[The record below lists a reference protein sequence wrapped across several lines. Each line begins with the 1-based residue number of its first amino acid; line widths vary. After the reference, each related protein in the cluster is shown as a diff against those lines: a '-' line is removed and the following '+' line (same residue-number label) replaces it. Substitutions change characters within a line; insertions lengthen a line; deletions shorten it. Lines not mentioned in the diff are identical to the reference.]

1 MMKDTTVICEECFKS
16 FDIELID
23 YNSDEPITCQNCL
36 DIAQETLDKETQD
49 GQDSEQRLP

>member
-36 DIAQETLDKETQD
+36 DIEKETQD

>member
-1 MMKDTTVICEECFKS
+1 MIKDTTVICEECFKS

-23 YNSDEPITCQNCL
+23 YNSDEPIVCYNCL
-36 DIAQETLDKETQD
+36 DTEKETQD